1 MSVMFTFNLVPLY
14 LDENDVAIIKSL
26 LEDGRKS
33 FRQISRDTGIT
44 TPTVKARFER
54 LVNVGFIKG
63 VFPIFDFSKVNNNDG
78 QHRQQQQQQHYGLIQ
93 IQNIKENATENE
105 NAIEKGF
112 GNVFEKEVGNMENKI
127 TNGLAINIV
136 CDFCEGPVYGNPKV
150 LKFADIER
158 FFCCNSCR
166 SGYGEKYRGR
176 IESIKRKY
184 EGKSESDI

>member
-1 MSVMFTFNLVPLY
+1 MPLH

-26 LEDGRKS
+26 LNDRRKS

-78 QHRQQQQQQHYGLIQ
+78 QQQQQQQQQQQHESLIQ
-93 IQNIKENATENE
+93 IQSIKENGAKNE
-105 NAIEKGF
+105 NAIENAYGS
-112 GNVFEKEVGNMENKI
+112 VFEKEMDDMKNKI
-127 TNGLAINIV
+127 TDGLAINIK

-158 FFCCNSCR
+158 FFCCNSCK

-184 EGKSESDI
+184 EGKSEMEI

>member
-1 MSVMFTFNLVPLY
+1 MIVYNLVPLHPN
-14 LDENDVAIIKSL
+14 ENDVAIIKSL

-33 FRQISRDTGIT
+33 FRQISRETGIT

-63 VFPIFDFSKVNNNDG
+63 VFPIFDFGKVNNNDG
-78 QHRQQQQQQHYGLIQ
+78 RQQHHDSLIQ
-93 IQNIKENATENE
+93 IQSIKENATENE
-105 NAIEKGF
+105 DAT
-112 GNVFEKEVGNMENKI
+112 GNVYDNAFEKERGNMKNKI
-127 TNGLAINIV
+127 TDGLAINIV

-184 EGKSESDI
+184 EGKPEIEI